1 MSLAKRYIEAHKLTA
16 VEKIDI
22 LKSMPI
28 VFDKLEQA
36 IYSSNNAE
44 IVQAEEVIDYLFKLI
59 QKKKNKI
66 KMRD

>member
-1 MSLAKRYIEAHKLTA
+1 MSLAKRYIDAHKLTS

-28 VFDKLEQA
+28 LFDKLEQA
-36 IYSSNNAE
+36 IYSSDNAE

-66 KMRD
+66 KTRD